1 MIGARWP
8 GRKMHRFAR
17 FLAAAVLAGLVLWTA
32 GLAWFATLV
41 PRAVAD
47 PDSRTDAIVVLTGG
61 PERVR
66 QGLELLRAG
75 MAGKLFISG
84 VYEGVDVAKILSVS
98 GEGSEDLACC
108 IELGHDAID
117 TVGNAR
123 ETAAWAGV
131 GNYRS
136 LRLVTSDYHMPRSL
150 AVFRRAMPHIELIA
164 HPVFSDTVRMESWWL
179 SPGTA
184 GLLASEFN
192 KFLVVRLSGLGESAR
207 AGGSE

>member
-1 MIGARWP
+1 MTGAGRP
-8 GRKMHRFAR
+8 GRRLRRLAR
-17 FLAAAVLAGLVLWTA
+17 SLAAGMLVGLALWVA

-41 PRAVAD
+41 PRSVAD
-47 PDSRTDAIVVLTGG
+47 PNARTDVIVVLTGG

-66 QGLELLRAG
+66 QGLDLLRAG
-75 MAGKLFISG
+75 LAGKLFISG

-98 GEGSEDLACC
+98 GEGSADLACC
-108 IELGHDAID
+108 IELGHDAAD

-123 ETAAWAGV
+123 ETAAWIEAGD
-131 GNYRS
+131 YRS

-150 AVFRRAMPHIELIA
+150 AVFRRAMPHVDLIA
-164 HPVFSDTVRMESWWL
+164 HPVFSDTFRMASWWR

-192 KFLVVRLSGLGESAR
+192 KFLIVRLSGLGESAR
-207 AGGSE
+207 GGGGE